1 MVTIRAMFQIKKNL
15 KGKTTKQGAW
25 ELVALTCHDDAY
37 ESSFS
42 ITFFC
47 SPSFPIHQSE

>member
-1 MVTIRAMFQIKKNL
+1 
-15 KGKTTKQGAW
+15 
-25 ELVALTCHDDAY
+25 LTCHDDAY

-47 SPSFPIHQSE
+47 SPSFPIHQSEWRKFCRKVEKN